1 MPDARIGPGGATG
14 KRQSPGLWWPGRG
27 EKSEEAGPADLIWIE
42 HHAGSARIG
51 DPGDARGA
59 GGQGGDNRIVAGDNL
74 AVMTALLPELEG
86 QVPLI
91 YLDPPFA
98 TGTRWARRSAI
109 GSHRG
114 VFDGPMVEQAA
125 YGDVWPGGLAG
136 YLEMLW
142 PRLQIAY
149 RLLAPTGTLFV
160 HVGWQVN
167 SYVRLLLDEL
177 FGSDRLLDEIVWH
190 YQTSSGA
197 PLATLIKNHATIL
210 HYAKGDAWTFNQIK
224 EPWPEATLRKW
235 QRDAEGRI
243 YRVQSRFGKRYYI
256 DPEGKRI
263 DDVWEA
269 TLASRSHERT
279 RYPTQKPEALL
290 ERIIRLAS
298 QPGDL
303 VCDFFCGSGTTA
315 AVADRLG
322 RRWLACD
329 RGVFAVQTTR
339 RRLAQAGAGFE
350 VFEAAGPVREWSVG
364 RMPSGGPEV
373 EVSLAS
379 EGGSWQVR
387 LEGMWHPDRESWPE
401 EARAACRHW
410 HDAIEEWEVD
420 WSYDGSVFRPG
431 FAARRTRRDRSLAL
445 ESPHV
450 RLAPGRHLV
459 RVWAIDF
466 LGQAAAWEQELTA

>member
-1 MPDARIGPGGATG
+1 M
-14 KRQSPGLWWPGRG
+14 QSPTLWWPGKTDRG
-27 EKSEEAGPADLIWIE
+27 VGAGAAELSWIE
-42 HHAGSARIG
+42 QHAGSARIG
-51 DPGDARGA
+51 DRVGAPGARLP
-59 GGQGGDNRIVAGDNL
+59 GGGSNRLVAGDNL
-74 AVMTALLPELEG
+74 AVMTALLDELEG

-98 TGTRWARRSAI
+98 TGTQWARRSAI
-109 GSHRG
+109 GAHRG
-114 VFDGPMVEQAA
+114 VFDGPMVEQTA
-125 YGDVWPGGLAG
+125 YGDVWPGGLSG

-142 PRLQIAY
+142 PRLRIAY
-149 RLLAPTGTLFV
+149 RLLAPSGTLFV

-177 FGSDRLLDEIVWH
+177 FGADRLLDEIVWH
-190 YQTSSGA
+190 YQTSGGA

-210 HYAKGDAWTFNQIK
+210 HYAKGDTWTFNQIK

-235 QRDAEGRI
+235 QRDADGRI

-256 DPEGKRI
+256 DPAGKRS
-263 DDVWEA
+263 DDVWVA

-290 ERIIRLAS
+290 ERIIGLAS

-315 AVADRLG
+315 AVAERLG

-329 RGVFAVQTTR
+329 SGVFAVQTTR

-350 VFEAAGPVREWSVG
+350 LFEAAGPTREWSVG
-364 RMPSGGPEV
+364 LPPAGGPEIQASL
-373 EVSLAS
+373 VSDA
-379 EGGSWQVR
+379 GGRWQVR
-387 LEGMWHPDRESWPE
+387 LEGLWHPERAAWPA
-401 EARAACRHW
+401 EARAACKQW
-410 HDAIEEWEVD
+410 HDALEEWEVD
-420 WSYDGSVFRPG
+420 WSYDGAVFRPG

-445 ESPHV
+445 ASPHMQ
-450 RLAPGRHLV
+450 LAPGRHRV
-459 RVWAIDF
+459 RVRAIDF
-466 LGQAAAWEQELTA
+466 LGQAAAWEQELGA